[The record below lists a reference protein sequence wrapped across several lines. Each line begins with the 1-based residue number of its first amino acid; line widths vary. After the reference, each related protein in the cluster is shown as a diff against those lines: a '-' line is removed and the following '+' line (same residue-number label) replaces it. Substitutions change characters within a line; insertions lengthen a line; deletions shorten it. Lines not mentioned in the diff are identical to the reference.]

1 MIVLDREESMEEE
14 VPEEAGGIIY
24 ILERLLLTGSEK
36 NALGRHGLVLGVA
49 WVDTMTHTE

>member
-1 MIVLDREESMEEE
+1 MEEE